1 MNPDQLLPILLQGRT
16 LSDAEAESVFDRLLE
31 GGYDEP
37 QTAAMLALIEQR
49 GVTEDELLG
58 AARAMRRKVEPVPTP
73 SDAVPVID
81 TCGTGGTPKTF
92 NVSTGA
98 ALVAA
103 AAAPGRLRVA
113 KHGNRS
119 RTGRGSAEVL
129 QLLGVN
135 IDAPVPV
142 QARCLHEAGVCFCFA
157 IRHHPATRHAAGV
170 RRSLPFRTL
179 FNLLG
184 PLTNPAGATRQVMG
198 IYDPDRVEM
207 VARVLHRLGAERAMV
222 FHSEDG
228 LDELSLSAPTRIWH
242 VEPEGARHERFTP
255 PDAGLAVC
263 KIEELRVETLEDAAQ
278 TIKTI
283 LAGEPGPRSDF
294 VVLSAAAALRVA
306 GLAEDW
312 PASIAMAREAIDS
325 GAATKTLETLARISH
340 EPA

>member
-1 MNPDQLLPILLQGRT
+1 MNPDQLLPMLLQGRT
-16 LSDAEAESVFDRLLE
+16 LSDPEAESVFDRLLE

-37 QTAAMLALIEQR
+37 QTAAMLALIERR

-58 AARAMRRKVEPVPTP
+58 AARAMRRRVESVPTP
-73 SDAVPVID
+73 NDGVPVID

-92 NVSTGA
+92 NVSTAA

-103 AAAPGRLRVA
+103 AAAPDRLRVA

-129 QLLGVN
+129 QMLGVN

-142 QARCLHEAGVCFCFA
+142 QARCLREAGICFCFA
-157 IRHHPATRHAAGV
+157 IRHHPATRHASGV

-184 PLTNPAGATRQVMG
+184 PLTNPAGATRQVLG
-198 IYDPDRVEM
+198 IYDPSRVEM
-207 VARVLHRLGAERAMV
+207 VAKVLQRLGAERAMV

-242 VEPEGARHERFTP
+242 VEPGGTRPERFTP
-255 PDAGLAVC
+255 EDAGLEPC
-263 KIEELRVETLEDAAQ
+263 RIEDLRVETLEEAAQ
-278 TIKTI
+278 TIRDI
-283 LAGEPGPRSDF
+283 LAGVPGPRRRF
-294 VVLSAAAALRVA
+294 VVLSAAASLKVA
-306 GLAEDW
+306 DLSGTW
-312 PASIAMAREAIDS
+312 PEAVAMAERAIDS
-325 GAATKTLETLARISH
+325 GAAAQTLETLARISH

>member
-1 MNPDQLLPILLQGRT
+1 MNPDQLLPMLLQGRT

-58 AARAMRRKVEPVPTP
+58 AARAMRRRVESVPTP
-73 SDAVPVID
+73 NDAVPVID

-92 NVSTGA
+92 NVSTAA

-129 QLLGVN
+129 QMLGVN

-142 QARCLHEAGVCFCFA
+142 QARCLRESGVCFCFA
-157 IRHHPATRHAAGV
+157 IRHHPATRHASGV

-184 PLTNPAGATRQVMG
+184 PLTNPAGATRQVLG
-198 IYDPDRVEM
+198 IYDPGRVEM
-207 VARVLHRLGAERAMV
+207 VAKVLQRLGAERAMV

-242 VEPEGARHERFTP
+242 VGPEGTRAERFTP
-255 PDAGLAVC
+255 KDAGLEPC
-263 KIEELRVETLEDAAQ
+263 RIEELRVETLEDAAQ
-278 TIKTI
+278 TIRDI
-283 LAGEPGPRSDF
+283 LAGTPGPRRRF
-294 VVLSAAAALRVA
+294 VVLNAAAALKVA
-306 GLAEDW
+306 DIASTW
-312 PASIAMAREAIDS
+312 PESVAMAERAIDS
-325 GAATKTLETLARISH
+325 GAAAQTLETLARISH
-340 EPA
+340 DPA